1 MAEKKT
7 AEELAKEAEE
17 KAAKDALAT
26 MQGMIEKL
34 PGDIQAGFSKALGE
48 VATAQAAAAAKAAA
62 DAGDDD
68 EEDKALDIERLSNTD
83 LTAYMIG
90 KMTKE
95 VNKLLKPIATR
106 LDESSADQEKANVG
120 AQVDKM
126 RAKHED
132 FDQWKPEMAAVLKA
146 NPGMKLESLYKLA
159 KVDNPDKV
167 KELAEKAA
175 EEGGENKNKGKSTE
189 KFLGLMP
196 TNTSGNDNDEETGS
210 MSPKEAAD
218 AAFDEVFKDIPAEM
232 FGT

>member
-34 PGDIQAGFSKALGE
+34 PGDIQAGFTKALGD
-48 VATAQAAAAAKAAA
+48 VASAQAAAAAKAAA
-62 DAGDDD
+62 DADDD
-68 EEDKALDIERLSNTD
+68 DPDNDKDVDLERMD
-83 LTAYMIG
+83 RGQFAQHLTGIMA
-90 KMTKE
+90 KE
-95 VNKLLKPIATR
+95 VNKLLKPIAKR
-106 LDESSADQEKANVG
+106 LDDSSVDQERANV
-120 AQVDKM
+120 ASQVDKM
-126 RAKHED
+126 RDKHDD

-167 KELAEKAA
+167 KELAEKIA
-175 EEGGENKNKGKSTE
+175 EDDGGNKGKSTE

-196 TNTSGNDNDEETGS
+196 TNTSGNDNDEEVGN
-210 MSPKEAAD
+210 MSPKDAAD
-218 AAFDEVFKDIPAEM
+218 AAWDEAFEGVPEAM
-232 FGT
+232 LGS